1 MPIEGALGQ
10 PGQVKK
16 IVVQQPQFLPWAGL
30 WHKLLSSDFYV
41 TYEGVKFDQ
50 SDHQHR
56 VTVNGAWLTLPVE
69 KGQRNALIKDVKL
82 GDGYQ
87 AALLKLAV
95 TIRQTCMAKRHKHRD
110 RLGRIV
116 STLEGWDTPWMA
128 DLNWA
133 LFVEMADALGLLKGR
148 TLWRDT
154 KLRDG
159 TAIENLDDCLR
170 GRTQHPMIYL
180 AGGGGLNYMGY
191 DSLTVP
197 VETRFQ
203 RMKAGVSPDSVLQL
217 IASTD
222 NPLEE
227 IEGSAQW
234 VTKEGLRLEWNS

>member
-1 MPIEGALGQ
+1 
-10 PGQVKK
+10 
-16 IVVQQPQFLPWAGL
+16 
-30 WHKLLSSDFYV
+30 
-41 TYEGVKFDQ
+41 
-50 SDHQHR
+50 
-56 VTVNGAWLTLPVE
+56 
-69 KGQRNALIKDVKL
+69 
-82 GDGYQ
+82 
-87 AALLKLAV
+87 
-95 TIRQTCMAKRHKHRD
+95 
-110 RLGRIV
+110 
-116 STLEGWDTPWMA
+116 
-128 DLNWA
+128 
-133 LFVEMADALGLLKGR
+133 MADALGLLKGR

-227 IEGSAQW
+227 IAGSAQW